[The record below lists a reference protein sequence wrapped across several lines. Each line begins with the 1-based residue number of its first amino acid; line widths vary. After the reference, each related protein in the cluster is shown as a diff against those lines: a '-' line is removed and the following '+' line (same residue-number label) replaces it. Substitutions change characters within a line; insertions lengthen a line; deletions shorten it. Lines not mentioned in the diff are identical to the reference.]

1 MASRRGTGPRTR
13 IGKERT
19 KYNSLKDGLFAKVVL
34 LSHEPQSQFDD
45 LHHGLQDY
53 FMPEGMLEAVL
64 VEKLATILWR
74 YRRFLQ
80 VESAVVQ
87 NNIEQQ
93 EDEDSG
99 LSRRALRWQAILEK
113 DTAERNR
120 EGAVPEIEDYAESL
134 EYCLDHLDTLRENAD
149 KYGLD
154 YESNSIHLGLIYGAR
169 YSGRPGRDLFDFYL
183 ECLGALKA
191 TATERQRRGFE
202 SEVDC
207 VQKFIAETEKEMRR
221 LEGHRKRPIQKPKQR
236 PLTDEDQPRGTSLLK
251 WEIPD
256 SDELDRLLRCE
267 ASLERALDRTLSQLE
282 RLQRMRLGQSVPPKL
297 EVQHLLS

>member
-1 MASRRGTGPRTR
+1 MRFVST
-13 IGKERT
+13 
-19 KYNSLKDGLFAKVVL
+19 SCWL
-34 LSHEPQSQFDD
+34 L
-45 LHHGLQDY
+45 
-53 FMPEGMLEAVL
+53 
-64 VEKLATILWR
+64 KLATILWR

-99 LSRRALRWQAILEK
+99 LSRRALRWQAILE
-113 DTAERNR
+113 
-120 EGAVPEIEDYAESL
+120 
-134 EYCLDHLDTLRENAD
+134 YCLDHLDTLRENAD

-154 YESNSIHLGLIYGAR
+154 YESDSIHLGLIYGAR